1 MNESAAGQR
10 TRQALLIAGGA
21 SFVLGVATLLW
32 PGRDESTLALMF
44 GISLLVGA
52 GVQTY
57 LGFRSRIAVV
67 LGLLVLVSAAL
78 TAVLAVLSFGGGSI
92 ELLAW
97 WIGLGWAVRGV
108 VQALVGVWDEQISDG
123 WLHEISGLV
132 TLAIGVA
139 IIAITFKTVTGLA
152 TVAGGALVVIGV
164 LDLLTGGLLRAG
176 AFAGRDAAVVDARPV
191 SER

>member
-32 PGRDESTLALMF
+32 PGRAESTLASLF
-44 GISLLVGA
+44 GISLLVSA
-52 GVQTY
+52 GVQSY
-57 LGFRSRIAVV
+57 LGFRARIAVV
-67 LGLLVLVSAAL
+67 VRLLVLVSAAL

-132 TLAIGVA
+132 TLGIGIA

-164 LDLLTGGLLRAG
+164 LDLLAGGLLRAG
-176 AFAGRDAAVVDARPV
+176 APTEGDAAVVA
-191 SER
+191 ER

>member
-1 MNESAAGQR
+1 MNGSAAGQR

-21 SFVLGVATLLW
+21 AFALGVATLLW
-32 PGRDESTLALMF
+32 PGRDASTLSLLF
-44 GISLLVGA
+44 GVSLLVSA

-57 LGFRSRIAVV
+57 LGFRSRIAFV
-67 LGLLVLVSAAL
+67 LRLLVLVSAAL

-97 WIGLGWAVRGV
+97 WIGLGWAVRGA

-123 WLHEISGLV
+123 WLHEISGWV
-132 TLAIGVA
+132 TVAIGVA

-152 TVAGGALVVIGV
+152 TAAGGALVVIGV
-164 LDLLTGGLLRAG
+164 LDLLTGGLLRAVLRAG
-176 AFAGRDAAVVDARPV
+176 APAEVVEAHPV
-191 SER
+191 AER